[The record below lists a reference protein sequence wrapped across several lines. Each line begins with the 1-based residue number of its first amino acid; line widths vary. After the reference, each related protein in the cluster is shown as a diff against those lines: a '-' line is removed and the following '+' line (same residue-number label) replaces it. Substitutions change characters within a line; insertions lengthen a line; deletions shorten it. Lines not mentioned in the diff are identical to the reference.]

1 MKVWLYARLS
11 RDEDDEMNS
20 LNNQR
25 QIVREYAEKMGSTR
39 YSSRIC
45 RGLADTKPTRRCSLN
60 TCGAMISA

>member
-25 QIVREYAEKMGSTR
+25 QIVREYAEKMG
-39 YSSRIC
+39 YEVV
-45 RGLADTKPTRRCSLN
+45 G
-60 TCGAMISA
+60 

>member
-25 QIVREYAEKMGSTR
+25 QIVREYAEKMDYEVVGESFDDNVSGMTFDR
-39 YSSRIC
+39 DGIRK
-45 RGLADTKPTRRCSLN
+45 RHG
-60 TCGAMISA
+60 GVH